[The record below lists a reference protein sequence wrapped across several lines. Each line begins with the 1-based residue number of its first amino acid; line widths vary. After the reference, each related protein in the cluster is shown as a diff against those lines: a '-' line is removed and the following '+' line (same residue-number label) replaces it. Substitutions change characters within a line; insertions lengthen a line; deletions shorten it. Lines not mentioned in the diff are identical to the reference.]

1 MRLTAVAMTI
11 AVVMIIGAPTTAT
24 AAILE
29 FGWGGP
35 NGGGDFRVD
44 TSTDNIIVS
53 DIATAPLVGGGGN
66 THYYG
71 PPTGTSELNCATF
84 SAFWKSIA
92 AVCLPMMV

>member
-35 NGGGDFRVD
+35 NGGGYFQVD
-44 TSTDNIIVS
+44 TSTDNIIVTS
-53 DIATAPLVGGGGN
+53 ISTGNLLGGGDD